1 MSKVLVYSESEK
13 LAKELLSAAALIGD
27 AKAVAV
33 NDRALADALAADGA
47 SVLAI
52 DNDAV
57 ALGDTAAMAEA
68 LKQAAAAAG
77 ASVVLLASNRRGKEL
92 SGRLA
97 QVMGAGCLTDVSAI
111 AVDGDAIVCTRNAL
125 GGATVA
131 EEKIVAGEEVIAI
144 SPKSYPALEGEGG
157 TAESLAVEVTPT
169 VKVLGEE
176 PKNEEAVDISSADVL
191 VCVGQGMEDQDAITA
206 VEDVAKKLGGEVA
219 CSKPLATDKGWFS
232 ESRIVGISG
241 TMCKPTLAVTM
252 GVSGQV
258 QFVVGVRD
266 AKTIVAVDTDENA
279 PIFQFADYGLVADM
293 ADVVPALA
301 AAL

>member
-1 MSKVLVYSESEK
+1 MSKVLVYSEDEK
-13 LAKELLSAAALIGD
+13 LAKELLSAAALVGD

-33 NDRALADALAADGA
+33 NDGDLANGLAAVGA
-47 SVLAI
+47 NVLAI
-52 DNDAV
+52 DNDAL

-68 LKQAAAAAG
+68 LKQAAGAAG

-92 SGRLA
+92 VGRLA
-97 QVMGAGCLTDVSAI
+97 QAMGAGCLTDVSALK
-111 AVDGDAIVCTRNAL
+111 VDGDAVVCTRNAL

-131 EEKIVAGEEVIAI
+131 EEQIVAEDQVIAI
-144 SPKSYPALEGEGG
+144 SPKSYPAIEGADGSMEPV
-157 TAESLAVEVTPT
+157 TVEVTPT

-191 VCVGQGMEDQDAITA
+191 VCVGQGMDSQDAIAA
-206 VEDVAKKLGGEVA
+206 VEDVAAKLGGEVA

-232 ESRIVGISG
+232 ENRIVGISG

-293 ADVVPALA
+293 AEVVPALA

>member
-1 MSKVLVYSESEK
+1 MSKVLVYSETER
-13 LAKELLSAAALIGD
+13 LAKELLSAAALVGD
-27 AKAVAV
+27 VKVAV
-33 NDRALADALAADGA
+33 INDHDLANDLAANGA
-47 SVLAI
+47 GVLAV

-57 ALGDTAAMAEA
+57 ALGDTGAMAET
-68 LKQAAAAAG
+68 LKQVAGAAG
-77 ASVVLLASNRRGKEL
+77 ASVVFLASNRRGKEL
-92 SGRLA
+92 AGRLA
-97 QVMGAGCLTDVSAI
+97 QVMGAGCLTDVSALKI
-111 AVDGDAIVCTRNAL
+111 DGDAIVCTRNAL

-131 EEKIVAGEEVIAI
+131 EEQIVADDQVIAI
-144 SPKSYPALEGEGG
+144 SPKSYPAFEGSGG
-157 TAESLAVEVTPT
+157 TVESIAVEVTPT
-169 VKVLGEE
+169 AKVLGEK

-191 VCVGQGMEDQDAITA
+191 VCVGQGMEDQSAIA
-206 VEDVAKKLGGEVA
+206 SVEDVAKKLGGEVA

-241 TMCKPTLAVTM
+241 TMCKPALAVTM

>member
-1 MSKVLVYSESEK
+1 MSKVLVYSETEK

-27 AKAVAV
+27 AKVVAV
-33 NDRALADALAADGA
+33 NDPDLANALAADGA

-52 DNDAV
+52 DNNAV

-68 LKQAAAAAG
+68 LKQAAGAAG

-92 SGRLA
+92 AGRLA
-97 QVMGAGCLTDVSAI
+97 QAMGAGCLTDVSALK
-111 AVDGDAIVCTRNAL
+111 VDGDVIVCTRNAF

-131 EEKIVAGEEVIAI
+131 EEQIVADDQVIAI
-144 SPKSYPALEGEGG
+144 SPKSYPAFEGADGSVEPA
-157 TAESLAVEVTPT
+157 TVEVTPT
-169 VKVLGEE
+169 VKVLGEA

-191 VCVGQGMEDQDAITA
+191 VCVGQGMDSQDAIGA
-206 VEDVAKKLGGEVA
+206 VEDVAAKLGGEVA

-293 ADVVPALA
+293 AEVVPALA

>member
-27 AKAVAV
+27 TKATAV

-47 SVLAI
+47 NVLAI

-57 ALGDTAAMAEA
+57 ALGDTAAMAEV
-68 LKQAAAAAG
+68 LKQAAETSDAT
-77 ASVVLLASNRRGKEL
+77 VVLLASNRRGKEL
-92 SGRLA
+92 AGRLA
-97 QVMGAGCLTDVSAI
+97 QVMGAGCLTDVNAI
-111 AVDGDAIVCTRNAL
+111 AVDGESIVCTRNAL

-131 EEKIVAGEEVIAI
+131 EEKIVAGEQVIAI
-144 SPKSYPALEGEGG
+144 SPKSYPAKEGG
-157 TAESLAVEVTPT
+157 QGAVEPLSVSVEPT

-191 VCVGQGMEDQDAITA
+191 VCVGQGMDSQDDIAII
-206 VEDVAKKLGGEVA
+206 EEVAGKLGGEVA

-241 TMCKPTLAVTM
+241 TMCKPSLAVTM
-252 GVSGQV
+252 GISGQV

-293 ADVVPALA
+293 AEVAPALA

>member
-1 MSKVLVYSESEK
+1 MSKVLVYSETAK

-33 NDRALADALAADGA
+33 NDRALADELAGA
-47 SVLAI
+47 GAAVLAI
-52 DNDAV
+52 DNDAL
-57 ALGDTAAMAEA
+57 ALGDTAAMADA
-68 LKQAAAAAG
+68 LAKAAEAAG
-77 ASVVLLASNRRGKEL
+77 APVVLLASNRRGKEL
-92 SGRLA
+92 AGRLA
-97 QVMGAGCLTDVSAI
+97 QVMGAGCLTDVSSLKA
-111 AVDGDAIVCTRNAL
+111 DGDAIVCTRNAL

-131 EEKIVAGEEVIAI
+131 EEKIVADDQVIAI
-144 SPKSYPALEGEGG
+144 SPKSYPAFGG
-157 TAESLAVEVTPT
+157 ANGTVEALSVDVTPT

-191 VCVGQGMEDQDAITA
+191 VCVGQGMESQDAIA
-206 VEDVAKKLGGEVA
+206 SVEDVAKKLGGEVA

-293 ADVVPALA
+293 AEVVPALA